1 MTMTSR
7 DTYVEN
13 MKLELDELN
22 DQLSSFETKVVHVR
36 QDARDRCA
44 AELARLRGHSNA
56 ALGKWEELE
65 ASSEASWHQW
75 VSDMDHARDAFIH
88 AFHVFKAGL

>member
-1 MTMTSR
+1 MTER

-22 DQLSSFETKVVHVR
+22 DQLNSFETKVTHAR
-36 QDARDRCA
+36 LDARERYA
-44 AELARLRGHSNA
+44 TELARLRGHADA
-56 ALGKWEELE
+56 ALRKWQSLE

-75 VSDMDHARDAFIH
+75 VPDMDHTRDAFIH
-88 AFHVFKAGL
+88 AFHDFRARL